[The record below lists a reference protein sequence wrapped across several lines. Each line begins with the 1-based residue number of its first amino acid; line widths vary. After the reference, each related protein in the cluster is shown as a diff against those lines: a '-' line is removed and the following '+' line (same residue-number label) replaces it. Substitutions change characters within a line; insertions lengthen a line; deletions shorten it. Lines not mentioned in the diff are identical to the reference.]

1 MYDKTV
7 NTYLSTRVHSFVVT
21 DLGIVSILNL
31 DLNNINLDN
40 NFDEDDPGTIIQM
53 RLLPCY
59 INFEKCKVL
68 LKRQVK
74 N

>member
-40 NFDEDDPGTIIQM
+40 NFDEDDPGIIIQM
-53 RLLPCY
+53 RLLPWY